1 MLTLGCGRGQEER
14 QLEAAAK
21 AKASQRAADKAKV
34 AELTD
39 PKSKAKPAAAEDDAD
54 WQEKIENLIGRFS
67 IPKELAVSTLVEAGG
82 HGGKA
87 VMALGLDVV
96 ANPEEAE
103 IRDMFN
109 TIDEDGSGTLESDEI
124 AMLAVELG
132 NPMTDDEVAEA
143 MEEMDADGGGDVD
156 WEEFLFW

>member
-109 TIDEDGSGTLESDEI
+109 TIDVRPPPTIDCC
-124 AMLAVELG
+124 
-132 NPMTDDEVAEA
+132 
-143 MEEMDADGGGDVD
+143 
-156 WEEFLFW
+156 